1 MPKLTCYD
9 PLRQKFRTNLSAYTQ
24 DFLTFSYVS
33 SGISLNGVLEHV
45 FHLEF
50 VACALSTPI
59 THLVEAGLDC
69 PVHLPCSLQEW
80 GPCDYQSST
89 SFLTA
94 LFSFLTLLP
103 ERGPCMALSVLVGSP
118 SLPTHVSICCIELY
132 CANLIYRH
140 EVEGKSWW
148 GERFDLQV
156 GFFILERKNT
166 VELCNIQIRKA
177 KSSPGD
183 SLSSYI

>member
-33 SGISLNGVLEHV
+33 SGISLNVLEHV

-59 THLVEAGLDC
+59 THLVEVGLDC
-69 PVHLPCSLQEW
+69 SVHLPCSLQEW
-80 GPCDYQSST
+80 GPCDCQSST

-103 ERGPCMALSVLVGSP
+103 EWGPCMELSVLVGSP
-118 SLPTHVSICCIELY
+118 PLPTHVFICCIELY

-140 EVEGKSWW
+140 EVEGKSWGVGG
-148 GERFDLQV
+148 GESFNLQV
-156 GFFILERKNT
+156 GFFNLERKNT
-166 VELCNIQIRKA
+166 VELCNVQT
-177 KSSPGD
+177 
-183 SLSSYI
+183 